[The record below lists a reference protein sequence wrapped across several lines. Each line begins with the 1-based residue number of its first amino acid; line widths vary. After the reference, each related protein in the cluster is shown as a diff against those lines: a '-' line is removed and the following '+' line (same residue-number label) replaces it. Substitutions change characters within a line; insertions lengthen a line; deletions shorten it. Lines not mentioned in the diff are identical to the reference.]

1 MRYRVLFGIALTTTA
16 LVGAL
21 AVVLVA
27 SSRER
32 DTRGASPVESP
43 GIEARGSLSPRVAL
57 FGDTISARVD
67 VTLDRSL
74 YDAESVR
81 VGTTFAPWEIVGE
94 PERVRRDAGSTT
106 HLGTTFVLRC
116 LTDACTPV
124 RAASPLDFIPA
135 RVTYRELGG
144 ESARR
149 RTIEVA
155 WPQLVAYSR
164 IIPAESEVGSSGSTI
179 SWRADVVSLP
189 GVSYRAP
196 PGMVLALLL
205 AGGLGLVV
213 AGVVLAYLAWPRR
226 TPAPPPEPTPEPLP
240 SLTSLTPLEQALVLL
255 GESARADGAGEQRR
269 ALELVSEELEKWGDA
284 DLAGAARMLAWSP
297 DVPGLEHTTALAARV
312 RAELDQ
318 ALLERSEL
326 AVNGDGHVA

>member
-1 MRYRVLFGIALTTTA
+1 MRYRVRFGVALTAT
-16 LVGAL
+16 VFFGAL
-21 AVVLVA
+21 AVVLIA
-27 SSRER
+27 WSRE
-32 DTRGASPVESP
+32 DDSEGASPVESP
-43 GIEARGSLSPRVAL
+43 DIEARGSLSPRVAL

-94 PERVRRDAGSTT
+94 PKRARRDVGSTT

-189 GVSYRAP
+189 GISYRAA

-205 AGGLGLVV
+205 AGGIGLAV

-226 TPAPPPEPTPEPLP
+226 APAPPPEPIPEPLP
-240 SLTSLTPLEQALVLL
+240 SLTPLEQALVLL

-297 DVPGLEHTTALAARV
+297 DVPGLEHTTAFAARV

-326 AVNGDGHVA
+326 AVNGDGHAA